1 MRKASSHA
9 GFPIVIHKFDCRAT
23 QEDVARLYLRDS
35 VAADY
40 SDALDLGSHFECL
53 TSIGHSR
60 LCNHVNALC
69 LSSKSKWRNWAW
81 TKWLTMLGTIARKP
95 LSVTAATLAMCWWWF
110 LTNFKC
116 DTKASKSDQ
125 PGKDSVCIRNPC
137 NSPSDSMK
145 GSITCA
151 RASKSAC

>member
-1 MRKASSHA
+1 MAKLGMDKMADDARHDCQKAA
-9 GFPIVIHKFDCRAT
+9 VGYGGDFGNV
-23 QEDVARLYLRDS
+23 
-35 VAADY
+35 
-40 SDALDLGSHFECL
+40 
-53 TSIGHSR
+53 
-60 LCNHVNALC
+60 
-69 LSSKSKWRNWAW
+69 
-81 TKWLTMLGTIARKP
+81 
-95 LSVTAATLAMCWWWF
+95 WWWF

-145 GSITCA
+145 GSISCA